1 MADSKPKA
9 EVKKAVKQATKEA
22 VKEVLKPKPQRQR
35 KKRDWKKEKKAIKN
49 EVKKELKKENGPRSQ
64 YKVKVTASLGHV
76 SGEDT
81 AGPTLKLSAFLHPSL
96 CKGSDE
102 REAFGPLQAAA
113 AQYGLWRCV
122 RATVKFTPL
131 VGASAV
137 SGSIVRT
144 SLNLTQTPSTVSW
157 GGLGARKHRDITAGR
172 NGSFILSRGDL
183 AGPRD
188 GGWWLTDTNNEGA
201 QACGPI
207 VEAHIFG
214 QTFSTYQDKPWTS
227 HLFIVEL
234 TGVWE
239 FANYCMNPGLGSL
252 ERADEK
258 ATVTLKT
265 AADGAIEMEVSDAP
279 AIMRLLQDPTVR
291 DAEAG
296 TTGETI
302 WQIVDSTAN
311 AISSVS
317 PPPFGWLIKGG
328 WWFVKKLAGRARA
341 GTERLQVYASLADAQ
356 NGRPAMSTLLNE
368 NGKPVTTELQVTQV
382 NQPNLG
388 ASNGSGAVLA
398 SSGPITPM
406 DPKMLGDQ
414 FNFSGYVKR
423 ITRYESK
430 AWPLM
435 FLENL
440 LVNGTHNYHAAVL
453 QTEPLVLTST
463 TGRGSQEVLDCFTN
477 RLPWPLDYSG
487 FKIASRYIHAA
498 KDVQLRVAAYYSE
511 QVNSSVWL
519 NAIFVSSDIEGK
531 SFSNVVNT
539 KVWCFDYLVST
550 SETENWSYTAH
561 VYSSKNISF
570 DIPSFEGAHVILFAS
585 SAQLR
590 PGSIPPPAVLSGGT
604 LAVPCSWIK
613 GLLWPGGVEASTF
626 GGKLHRWSPQP
637 TARERLAQRLGM
649 SLEELEDALDQSDT
663 DEDDD
668 GDSFEQV
675 SEPASGEYL
684 SLRESGLTHAEAL
697 EVLSCRK

>member
-9 EVKKAVKQATKEA
+9 EIKKAVKQATKEV

-64 YKVKVTASLGHV
+64 YRVKVTASLGHV

-96 CKGSDE
+96 CKGADE

-122 RATVKFTPL
+122 KAIVKFTPL

-144 SLNLTQTPSTVSW
+144 SLNLTQTPSSLSW

-172 NGSFILSRGDL
+172 QGTFVLARGDL

-214 QTFSTYQDKPWTS
+214 QTFSTYQDKAWPG

-252 ERADEK
+252 ERVDEE
-258 ATVTLKT
+258 ATVTIKT
-265 AADGAIEMEVSDAP
+265 DATGAIEMEVAGAP
-279 AIMRLLQDPTVR
+279 KLLRLLQDPTVR
-291 DAEAG
+291 DSESG
-296 TTGETI
+296 STGETI

-311 AISSVS
+311 AISSVT
-317 PPPFGWLIKGG
+317 PVPFGWLLKGG
-328 WWFVKKLAGRARA
+328 WWFVKKLAGRTRA

-356 NGRPAMSTLLNE
+356 NGRPAMSTLIGQQGN
-368 NGKPVTTELQVTQV
+368 PVKTELQVTQV

-388 ASNGSGAVLA
+388 ASSASGVVMA
-398 SSGPITPM
+398 SAGPIFPM
-406 DPKMLGDQ
+406 DPNLLGQD

-423 ITRYESK
+423 ITRYDGK

-435 FLENL
+435 FLDDFLIHGSN
-440 LVNGTHNYHAAVL
+440 TYSAAIL
-453 QTEPLVLTST
+453 KTEPLVLTAT
-463 TGRGSQEVLDCFTN
+463 TGRGDDQQLTCFTN
-477 RLPWPLDYSG
+477 KLPWPADYSG
-487 FKIASRYIHAA
+487 FKIHRKYIHSN
-498 KDVQLRVAAYYSE
+498 KEIQLKVAAYFSE
-511 QVNSSVWL
+511 QVTSSIWI
-519 NAIFVSSDIEGK
+519 NAIFVTSDVSAKE
-531 SFSNVVNT
+531 FNRTVQATVR
-539 KVWCFDYLVST
+539 CFDYVLNSSST
-550 SETENWSYTAH
+550 EDWNYTTH
-561 VYSSKNISF
+561 TYSNKNVDF
-570 DIPSFEGAHVILFAS
+570 DIYAFEGAHVVMFATTS
-585 SAQLR
+585 ELK
-590 PGSIPPPAVLSGGT
+590 PGNITGPASWNSGT
-604 LAVPCSWIK
+604 AAVPNSWLK
-613 GLLWPGGVEASTF
+613 GMLWPGGIEPSSF
-626 GGKLHRWSPQP
+626 GGQLKAWAPPAS
-637 TARERLAQRLGM
+637 ARVRLAQRLGM
-649 SLEELEDALDQSDT
+649 TLEELADALDSSES
-663 DEDDD
+663 EDDD
-668 GDSFEQV
+668 DNDSFEQV